1 MRDIQVRKFS
11 KIHSVLN
18 KYMTKRDKKDL
29 MKELNKFENALR
41 EENPAAAPPLPEE
54 IWESNTDRF
63 HSEFEK
69 IMLRALNAEPYR
81 VKHSHQDLEKFL
93 LEDKK

>member
-1 MRDIQVRKFS
+1 VRDIQIRKFS

-18 KYMTKRDKKDL
+18 KYMTKRDKKDI

-41 EENPAAAPPLPEE
+41 EENPVAAPPMPEE
-54 IWESNTDRF
+54 IWESNTEKFD
-63 HSEFEK
+63 SEFEK

-81 VKHSHQDLEKFL
+81 VMQSNQDLEKI

>member
-41 EENPAAAPPLPEE
+41 EENFAADPTVPGE
-54 IWESNTDRF
+54 IGETYTENFDSQF
-63 HSEFEK
+63 KK
-69 IMLRALNAEPYR
+69 IILRALNAEPYR
-81 VKHSHQDLEKFL
+81 EKQSNQDLYKIL
-93 LEDKK
+93 LEGEK